1 MRTIKVGSRKS
12 QLALTQTKLVLAML
26 QEKRPDLSFELISYQ
41 TKGDRLA
48 HVSLQKIG
56 GKGVFVKDLE
66 QALLAKEVDLLVHSF
81 KDMPAKIAPATVIAA
96 IPEREDVR
104 DCLIFSEQNMTLAQ
118 LPAGARVGTSSLRR
132 QLQLQALRPDL
143 DYQPI
148 RGNLDTRLAKLRQGE
163 YDAIVLALAGIRR
176 LGWEETLADVME
188 ILPLDQCLPAVAQ
201 AALAVQCR
209 EEEQELQA
217 MLRTI
222 NQANLMLALAIE
234 REFLAL
240 MKADCSFPIA
250 ALVEEENGGYRLRVM
265 LANASGHCFYAT
277 VFGFKEEVHLLAS
290 SAMAILA
297 SQGLEELPWQKP

>member
-1 MRTIKVGSRKS
+1 MRKIRVGSRKS
-12 QLALTQTKLVLAML
+12 QLAMTQTKMVLAML
-26 QEKRPDLSFELISYQ
+26 QEQRPDLSFEIIPYQ

-66 QALLAKEVDLLVHSF
+66 QALLTKEVDLLVHSF
-81 KDMPAKIAPATVIAA
+81 KDMPAQLAPATVIAA

-104 DCLIFSEQNMTLAQ
+104 DCLIFAEKGMTLAQ
-118 LPAGARVGTSSLRR
+118 LPRGARVGTSSLRR

-148 RGNLDTRLAKLRQGE
+148 RGNLDTRLAKLRQGD

-188 ILPLDQCLPAVAQ
+188 ILSLEQCLPAVAQ

-209 EEEQELQA
+209 ETDQELRA
-217 MLRTI
+217 ILRVI
-222 NQANLMLALAIE
+222 NKANLMITLAIE

-250 ALVEEENGGYRLRVM
+250 ALVEEEGEGYRLRAM
-265 LANASGHCFYAT
+265 LANARGQCFYAN
-277 VFGFKEEVHLLAS
+277 VYGQKDQAYLLAS
-290 SAMAILA
+290 SAMAVLA
-297 SQGLEELPWQKP
+297 GQGIEELPWQRS